1 MYLGIF
7 QTGYIPILQD
17 WTLLS
22 RIAVMFGTQLTAGAR
37 ALVHKIVEV
46 IECANYIER
55 IANSVRTEWR

>member
-1 MYLGIF
+1 
-7 QTGYIPILQD
+7 
-17 WTLLS
+17 
-22 RIAVMFGTQLTAGAR
+22 MFGTQLTAGAR